1 MKKSEKVFEVENLK
15 AKIKE
20 AKSVAA
26 VDYKGITVAQVTQ
39 LREKIKSVGG
49 ELQVAK
55 NSLFLR
61 ALRDMGIKKIDEKLF
76 TGPSLFLFSNSDEV
90 TPLKQ
95 LVTFGKQANLLPL
108 KMGLIGQTIFTGDDL
123 NKIANLPPKIELQA
137 KLVGMMISPLNRL
150 VYGLNY
156 NLQKFV
162 IVLNEVKNKKQ

>member
-20 AKSVAA
+20 AKLVAS
-26 VDYKGITVAQVTQ
+26 VDYRGISVAQVTQ

-61 ALRDMGIKKIDEKLF
+61 ALRDLGIKKIDEKLF
-76 TGPSLFLFSNSDEV
+76 SGPSLFLFANSDEV

-108 KMGLIGQTIFTGDDL
+108 KMGLIGQTIFTGDDF

-137 KLVGMMISPLNRL
+137 KLVSMMMSPLNRL
-150 VYGLNY
+150 VYGLNF